1 MSAFQFQGSEQSAH
15 TAEAVVKT
23 LLDFIHLP
31 ANVLD
36 IGCGIGIW
44 SKTLKDA
51 GVAKTVLIDHPSN
64 KKENLLLNDT
74 EFVNADMNISF
85 PEVYKSDLAVCIEVA
100 EHLKP
105 GRSQA
110 IIDYISQC
118 TDTVLFSAA
127 IPGQGGIGHINLHYA
142 DYWETIF
149 AGFGFKKY
157 DIIRPLIIADENI
170 EYFIR
175 QNIFLYEREGGLLK
189 NRNHNNFL
197 PKGFELIHHNVLY
210 KHVSPV
216 QLIKQFP
223 ASLIKSLQNRLQKK

>member
-1 MSAFQFQGSEQSAH
+1 MTDFQFKGSGQSPY
-15 TAEAVVKT
+15 TAETVIKT
-23 LLDFIHLP
+23 LLKFIELP
-31 ANVLD
+31 STVLD

-51 GVAKTVLIDHPSN
+51 GVAKTVLVDHPSN
-64 KKENLLLNDT
+64 KKENLLFSDT
-74 EFVNADMNISF
+74 EFVNADMNVGF
-85 PEVYKSDLAVCIEVA
+85 PPVYKSDLVVCVEVA

-105 GRSQA
+105 ERSNA
-110 IIDYISQC
+110 LIEYISTC

-142 DYWETIF
+142 DYWEKIF
-149 AGFGFKKY
+149 IGFGFKRY
-157 DIIRPLIIADENI
+157 DILRPAIINDDNV

-175 QNIFLYEREGGLLK
+175 QNIFLYERDGGLLK
-189 NRNHNNFL
+189 SRNHNNFL
-197 PKGFELIHHNVLY
+197 PEGFELIHHNVLY

-223 ASLIKSLQNRLQKK
+223 GSLIKSLQNRLQRK